1 MKVGIWD
8 YDVMVH
14 TLQKNLREYQGLRG
28 HYRQIKRRAIL
39 VYIGWMR
46 KVRAGQ
52 EP

>member
-1 MKVGIWD
+1 MKAGIWD
-8 YDVMVH
+8 SDDMERRLNMH
-14 TLQKNLREYQGLRG
+14 LAEYRNTSG

-39 VYIGWMR
+39 IWISWIR